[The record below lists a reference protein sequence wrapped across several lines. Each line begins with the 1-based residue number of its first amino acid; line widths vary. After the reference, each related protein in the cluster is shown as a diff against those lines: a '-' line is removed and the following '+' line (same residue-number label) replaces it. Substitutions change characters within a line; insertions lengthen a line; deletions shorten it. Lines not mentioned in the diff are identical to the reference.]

1 VTLIRVVIGVV
12 IAAIVAVTLLPL
24 LVLLDLVGGGDA
36 WGLCPE
42 GISSCRTSYFDGPE
56 LLAGLVVI
64 VFILLFVL
72 RLALHARRAVD
83 RAKESAVYDGSM
95 GRGERLGKR

>member
-1 VTLIRVVIGVV
+1 MTLIRVVIGVL

-24 LVLLDLVGGGDA
+24 LVLLDLVGGGDG

-42 GISSCRTSYFDGPE
+42 GIGSCRTSYFDGPE
-56 LLAGLVVI
+56 LLAGLLI
-64 VFILLFVL
+64 FVFILLFLL

-83 RAKESAVYDGSM
+83 RAKETAVYDASM
-95 GRGERLGKR
+95 GRGERLRDR